1 MQALRALLKLID
13 GLSYWSG
20 RIVSYLIPIMILALA
35 YEVISRYFFHA
46 PTLWAQDVSVFC
58 FGYIGLIGGAY
69 VMREHAHINV
79 DLVYARFS
87 PRTKAW
93 CDTITMLTALFFL
106 TLVTIYSFRETL
118 RAFELGLNRPTDW
131 APPLGPFLL
140 PIVVGGALLWLQC
153 FANLTR
159 IAYFLAT
166 RRKIDDAPLGPGSA
180 TGGPPPAEEV
190 RA

>member
-1 MQALRALLKLID
+1 MQALRSFLRAVDKISFL
-13 GLSYWSG
+13 SG
-20 RIVSYLIPIMILALA
+20 RLVSYLVPIMILALV

-79 DLVYARFS
+79 DLVYARLS
-87 PRTKAW
+87 PRAKAW
-93 CDTITMLTALFFL
+93 CDVITMLTALFFL
-106 TLVTIYSFRETL
+106 SLVAIYTFRETY

-131 APPLGPFLL
+131 APPLGPFIL
-140 PIVVGGALLWLQC
+140 PIFIGGALLWLQC

-159 IAYFLAT
+159 IVYFLIT
-166 RRKIDDAPLGPGSA
+166 RRKIDEAALGPGPS
-180 TGGPPPAEEV
+180 GPPPMGEV
-190 RA
+190 RT